1 MTRSNKFRSFSFLF
15 ALCFTYDGFGQMTS
29 SYVNGV
35 TTTYAYRA
43 DGLRKS
49 KTANGVITRHVWDG
63 DQIVQDRTGWYTTTE
78 YVRGIRLIDTFT
90 YGDYARFT
98 YIQNAR
104 GDVVGFV
111 DGLTSIAD
119 TVDYDGFGTYESYT
133 PTNPLG
139 YCGEY
144 RDAETGFIY
153 LRARYYDPSIGRF
166 TTEDPARD
174 GLNWY
179 AYCANNPVNFVDPW
193 GLAPTVMEAAYMAE
207 HIYNASDRDRGA
219 DLGDN
224 FGGWKLEKI
233 KTNDEGLKIGVYS
246 RTIDGK
252 TEYALVNK
260 GSTTRSDWI
269 NNFQQ
274 PIGLST
280 DMKDSIQY
288 AKDFVAEKFGYEVTM
303 VGHSKGGA
311 EAAANAIE
319 TNTNAILFNPAELS
333 VLNVG
338 FDIFTYTANI
348 TAYVVFGD
356 PLDAYNRCLAGYGLP
371 YRTEFLPFFS
381 INPLKNHSMEAIIA
395 GLSKM
400 EENGK

>member
-1 MTRSNKFRSFSFLF
+1 
-15 ALCFTYDGFGQMTS
+15 MTS

-49 KTANGVITRHVWDG
+49 KTVNGVITRHVWDG

-179 AYCANNPVNFVDPW
+179 VYCNNNPIAFVDPW
-193 GLAPTVMEAAYMAE
+193 GLWMEGDEDLPEEIQILLNGEAMDGSGGLTLAWELANQRGDEIAKKRIAEEASQIRSFATSSINRIVILVQSAGASGAGHTATMMLNAENQGILLSYYSQNGSALGPGEMRVAAYEA
-207 HIYNASDRDRGA
+207 GA
-219 DLGDN
+219 WENVLNKSVYLSSSNG
-224 FGGWKLEKI
+224 FERMETYSGKI
-233 KTNDEGLKIGVYS
+233 VVSLDQQEGLRALRKMAIFYNNAGTYNLALNNCDHITYRVVTAAGKFYDKQILPNDS
-246 RTIDGK
+246 FARTK
-252 TEYALVNK
+252 LYYENRLA
-260 GSTTRSDWI
+260 WI
-269 NNFQQ
+269 
-274 PIGLST
+274 LL
-280 DMKDSIQY
+280 
-288 AKDFVAEKFGYEVTM
+288 
-303 VGHSKGGA
+303 
-311 EAAANAIE
+311 
-319 TNTNAILFNPAELS
+319 NTFEM
-333 VLNVG
+333 
-338 FDIFTYTANI
+338 
-348 TAYVVFGD
+348 
-356 PLDAYNRCLAGYGLP
+356 R
-371 YRTEFLPFFS
+371 
-381 INPLKNHSMEAIIA
+381 
-395 GLSKM
+395 
-400 EENGK
+400 